1 MDKINENSSNN
12 YVLSGVLMDI
22 TTKNNNNNLTTIVM
36 SDKDTRRVP
45 LWLVIGVI
53 VLIVLLLVW
62 LTVADLFGDTDV
74 AASVMPAA
82 VGLAGGL

>member
-12 YVLSGVLMDI
+12 YALSGVLMDI
-22 TTKNNNNNLTTIVM
+22 TNKNNNNLTTIVM

-82 VGLAGGL
+82 VGLVGGL